1 MAMCPGNFCM
11 LSALGLS
18 KRCGLMQHVHWLFSK
33 MSDKVWLVSML
44 LGLQKLV
51 NLVYVDMLNSVGA

>member
-1 MAMCPGNFCM
+1 
-11 LSALGLS
+11 
-18 KRCGLMQHVHWLFSK
+18 MQHVHWLFSK

>member
-1 MAMCPGNFCM
+1 
-11 LSALGLS
+11 
-18 KRCGLMQHVHWLFSK
+18 